1 MSLRIE
7 VINIIVKK
15 YGTNLT
21 THQTL
26 WHKTCLAVPEFGNFM
41 SELKGKNDEDKQK
54 RIDFIK
60 LWNDVFALQIGKYTA
75 AGCRIIERYRNLFGE
90 TLSDEFKNF
99 IEPLLASASQGK
111 NILHFSFLL
120 LSLII
125 LFTVGS
131 AQPLPAPAELHG
143 NVSTDNPLR
152 GVASN
157 STLTQQTSQ
166 KRMPRRDFRNQPI
179 VS

>member
-7 VINIIVKK
+7 LINIIVETH
-15 YGTNLT
+15 GTNLT
-21 THQTL
+21 THQAL

-54 RIDFIK
+54 RIDFIM
-60 LWNDVFALQIGKYTA
+60 LWTDVFALQIGKYTA
-75 AGCRIIERYRNLFGE
+75 AGCRIIEWYRNLFGE
-90 TLSDEFKNF
+90 TLSDEFKSF

-111 NILHFSFLL
+111 NILYFKICLL

-131 AQPLPAPAELHG
+131 AQPLPTPAELHG

-166 KRMPRRDFRNQPI
+166 TILAAR
-179 VS
+179 